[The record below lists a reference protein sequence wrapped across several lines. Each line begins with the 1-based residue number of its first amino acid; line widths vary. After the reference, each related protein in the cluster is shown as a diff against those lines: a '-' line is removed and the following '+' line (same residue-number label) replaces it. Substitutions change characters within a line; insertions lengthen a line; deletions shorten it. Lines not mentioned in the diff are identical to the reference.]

1 MNGKLE
7 MTDFAADAADQ
18 GDLDKCD
25 YCGQLFDP
33 DHEGHTDE
41 ATGLSFCDAPCEMH
55 YDLEIGLPKKYE
67 RA

>member
-1 MNGKLE
+1 MNLSDYAKDAIDAG
-7 MTDFAADAADQ
+7 AAPDNMDACA
-18 GDLDKCD
+18 
-25 YCGQLFDP
+25 YCGTLYDP

-55 YDLEIGLPKKYE
+55 YDQESRLPQEYK